1 MNAPSTDVLRNAS
14 QLESL
19 AKQLGVRFLSA
30 EELAGMTVDW
40 SVINPAEARQRNVLS
55 ACTGDGREIF
65 VLPDPLD
72 NTRMRWL
79 TFKLQRQF
87 EWALASQADI
97 RQRIDASAAE
107 SSSKSDHSREPS
119 SSSKHSAVVAFVDD
133 VIADAWRC
141 GASDVHFETRR
152 SGLIVKFRLDGVLT
166 HAREWNGAEPPEEV
180 LSRIKVL
187 SELDIAERRV
197 PQDGRFTRTLNAR
210 PVDFRVSV
218 MPNAFG
224 EDAVV
229 RILDKAHLLGNGGS
243 MSLDSLGVKDDG
255 LKRMRYLASRP
266 HDMLLVTGPTG
277 SGKTTT
283 LYAAISET
291 LTGREKVITIED
303 PIEYELPGV
312 LQIPV
317 NERKGLTFS
326 RGLRSILRHD
336 PDTIFVGEIRDSET
350 ADIAVQSAL
359 TGHLVFTTVHANN
372 VFDVIG
378 RFIHMGVDMFSFMSA
393 LNGVVSQ
400 RLVRKVCKAC
410 CEPDPLHE
418 GSEGRRAESKPGSTN
433 GYVRARGC
441 DQCRGTG
448 YLGRTVINEVLV
460 IDDHFRQ
467 LVMQRAEI
475 ENLKR
480 YAIQLAGCTIE
491 DAAMALLANGSSTHE
506 EVARVVGIA

>member
-1 MNAPSTDVLRNAS
+1 MNAPTSSAPHNAD
-14 QLESL
+14 QLETL
-19 AKQLGVRFLSA
+19 ARQLGVRYFTA
-30 EELAGMTVDW
+30 EELAVLSADWTV
-40 SVINPAEARQRNVLS
+40 ITPTEARQRSVI
-55 ACTGDGREIF
+55 AVRTHDGPEVF
-65 VLPDPLD
+65 VLPDPSD

-79 TFKLQRQF
+79 TFKLQRPY
-87 EWALASQADI
+87 EWALAGAKDI
-97 RQRIDASAAE
+97 HQRIDATANQSSSASAA
-107 SSSKSDHSREPS
+107 SGARS
-119 SSSKHSAVVAFVDD
+119 SSSKQSAVVAFVDD
-133 VIADAWRC
+133 VIADAWKS

-152 SGLIVKFRLDGVLT
+152 TGLTVKYRLDGVLT
-166 HAREWNGAEPPEEV
+166 NARDWNGDEPPEEV

-187 SELDIAERRV
+187 SELDIAERRI
-197 PQDGRFTRTLNAR
+197 PQDGRFARTLNDR
-210 PVDFRVSV
+210 TVDFRVSV

-229 RILDKAHLLGNGGS
+229 RILDKAHLLGTGGS
-243 MSLDSLGVKDDG
+243 MSLDSLGFKDEG

-266 HDMLLVTGPTG
+266 HGMLLVTGPTG

-400 RLVRKVCKAC
+400 RLVRRVCKAC
-410 CEPDPLHE
+410 CEPDRT
-418 GSEGRRAESKPGSTN
+418 GKTN
-433 GYVRARGC
+433 SGYVRARGC
-441 DQCRGTG
+441 GLCRGTG
-448 YLGRTVINEVLV
+448 YLGRTVISEVLV

-467 LVMQRAEI
+467 LVMQRAEL
-475 ENLKR
+475 ESLKR
-480 YAIQLAGCTIE
+480 HTIQLAGRTIE
-491 DAAMALLANGSSTHE
+491 DAAMDLLADGSSTHE